1 MSKKHKVKAKARS
14 EREARQAR
22 RVVTGIFIGL
32 IAAMVVALL
41 SYYIAVGA

>member
-1 MSKKHKVKAKARS
+1 MSKKHKAKAKARS

-22 RVVTGIFIGL
+22 RVVNGIFIGL

-41 SYYIAVGA
+41 CYSVVAGA